1 MRILRCWEDT
11 LVVLSDQGYAMP
23 FEPFVGCLMVKD
35 FEEALH
41 QPMAAWIDL
50 REVTN
55 LCEGVGAVTTSAAG
69 DFHLGEYVLAALK
82 DGNIHLRHHLL
93 QVHG

>member
-1 MRILRCWEDT
+1 
-11 LVVLSDQGYAMP
+11 
-23 FEPFVGCLMVKD
+23 MVKD

-41 QPMAAWIDL
+41 QPMAAGIDL

-69 DFHLGEYVLAALK
+69 DFHLGEYVLTALE
-82 DGNIHLRHHLL
+82 DGNIHLRHHLF
-93 QVHG
+93 QVYSQEKSCRPTAYDCCPQV